1 MSLTTRVLVAL
12 LAGMTLGIVASLSGE
27 PLALRAAGWLE
38 PIGTLFINALRM
50 TVIPLVVGSLVV
62 GVASSPDPRTIGRVG
77 VSAVVLFVATLV
89 AGTMFAILVAP
100 PLIRLFPIDDGAR
113 AALGSAATASGDA
126 ARTVPTLTQ
135 WLVELVP
142 VNPLKAAADGAML
155 PLIVFSILFGLALA
169 HLTPERRDAPVR
181 FFDGVA
187 RASLVLVQWV
197 LDVAPIGVFA
207 LAVPLASRMGASAAG
222 ALAYYVVIVVAV
234 TVAFCVLVLYPLAA
248 LGGRVPM
255 RQFARAALPPQAVAF
270 SARSSLASLPAMM
283 ESARSRLRLRDE
295 IVSFMLPM
303 AASTFRPGGAVGLIV
318 GVVFL
323 AHLYGETLGVTRM
336 VTIGL
341 TVILSTFSVPGIP
354 GGSILIMAPVLM
366 AAGIDLTGLGIL
378 FGVDTIPDMFRTVT
392 NVTGD
397 MATATVTNRIGSRQP
412 DNADA

>member
-1 MSLTTRVLVAL
+1 
-12 LAGMTLGIVASLSGE
+12 
-27 PLALRAAGWLE
+27 
-38 PIGTLFINALRM
+38 
-50 TVIPLVVGSLVV
+50 
-62 GVASSPDPRTIGRVG
+62 
-77 VSAVVLFVATLV
+77 
-89 AGTMFAILVAP
+89 
-100 PLIRLFPIDDGAR
+100 
-113 AALGSAATASGDA
+113 
-126 ARTVPTLTQ
+126 
-135 WLVELVP
+135 
-142 VNPLKAAADGAML
+142 
-155 PLIVFSILFGLALA
+155 
-169 HLTPERRDAPVR
+169 
-181 FFDGVA
+181 
-187 RASLVLVQWV
+187 
-197 LDVAPIGVFA
+197 
-207 LAVPLASRMGASAAG
+207 
-222 ALAYYVVIVVAV
+222 
-234 TVAFCVLVLYPLAA
+234 
-248 LGGRVPM
+248 M

-378 FGVDTIPDMFRTVT
+378 LGVDTIPDMFRTVT